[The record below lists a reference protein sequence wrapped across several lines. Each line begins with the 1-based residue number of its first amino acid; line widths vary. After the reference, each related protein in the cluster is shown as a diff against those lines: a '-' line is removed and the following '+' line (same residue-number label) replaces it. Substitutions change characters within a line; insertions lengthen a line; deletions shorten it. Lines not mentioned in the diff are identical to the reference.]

1 MPIYTLYIEDDRY
14 RVPTL
19 LTEELV
25 DDVRALA
32 YMTQL
37 FDKSRHYLAIEMWD
51 GDRQVIRAAR
61 PQDSEGDRL

>member
-25 DDVRALA
+25 DDTKALA
-32 YMTQL
+32 YATRLFTQ
-37 FDKSRHYLAIEMWD
+37 SPRYMSIEVWD
-51 GDRQVIRAAR
+51 GDRRVIVR
-61 PQDSEGDRL
+61 PRPGAQDAGSL